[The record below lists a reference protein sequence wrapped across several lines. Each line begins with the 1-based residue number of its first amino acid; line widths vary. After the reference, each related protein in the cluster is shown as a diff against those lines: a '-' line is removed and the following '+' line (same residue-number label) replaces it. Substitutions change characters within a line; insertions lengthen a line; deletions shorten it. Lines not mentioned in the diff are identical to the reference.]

1 MVVITW
7 HDLVGERPAIRGPVA
22 LTIGTFD
29 GVHRGHRE
37 ILRRLE
43 ECADRGR
50 SGRNMH
56 RVLLTFRQHP
66 RSVLTRQAP
75 GTLTTLRQR
84 RERFAAL
91 GVTHLVLI
99 DFSAQFS
106 RLSGREFV
114 AALLRAMSLRKL
126 VVGVDFRC
134 GRGRDTDVD
143 ELQRLLASAGVQ
155 VVVVPPVALGDNSD
169 NRTVVGKLHAA
180 GSGAQSAGS
189 GAQSAGSGAIAA
201 DGGTGVVSSTRIRAS
216 VRAGDFAA
224 TRKMMGEPFEV
235 DLRGV
240 VAVPQ
245 PALPPRSVP
254 EGGSAVDRGATRWC
268 IATEQ
273 LEQILPQPGAYA
285 ASVAVT
291 GGSTI
296 SAEVEVAPGS
306 VHFDLP
312 GSSLELPG
320 SEMPAGMDCI
330 PLALR
335 FHRRVAAHRKEHPI
349 SADGVQV
356 ASRVQE

>member
-1 MVVITW
+1 MLVITW
-7 HDLVGERPAIRGPVA
+7 DDLAAGRHAIPGPVA

-37 ILRRLE
+37 ILRRLA
-43 ECADRGR
+43 ECADGDR
-50 SGRNMH
+50 SGDEVH
-56 RVLLTFRQHP
+56 RVVLTFRQHP

-106 RLSGREFV
+106 RLSGREFIV
-114 AALLRAMSLRKL
+114 ALLRAMSLRKL

-134 GRGRDTDVD
+134 GRGRDTDVF

-155 VVVVPPVALGDNSD
+155 VVVVPPVMVGGNSD
-169 NRTVVGKLHAA
+169 GRTA
-180 GSGAQSAGS
+180 
-189 GAQSAGSGAIAA
+189 AGSGAIAA
-201 DGGTGVVSSTRIRAS
+201 DSGTGVVSSTRIRAS
-216 VRAGDFAA
+216 VRAGDFVA
-224 TRKMMGEPFEV
+224 TRKMMGVPFEV

-245 PALPPRSVP
+245 PALPPRSAHD
-254 EGGSAVDRGATRWC
+254 GRFAVDRAVSRWC

-273 LEQILPQPGAYA
+273 LEQILPQPGVYT

-291 GGSTI
+291 GGSVLA
-296 SAEVEVAPGS
+296 AEVEVAPDG
-306 VHFDLP
+306 VHCELA
-312 GSSLELPG
+312 GSSL
-320 SEMPAGMDCI
+320 DCF

-335 FHRRVAAHRKEHPI
+335 FHRRIAAHRREHPI

-356 ASRVQE
+356 APRV

>member
-1 MVVITW
+1 MVVLTW
-7 HDLVGERPAIRGPVA
+7 DDLVGDRPAIEGPAA

-29 GVHRGHRE
+29 GVHHGHRE
-37 ILRRLE
+37 ILRRLAE
-43 ECADRGR
+43 YG
-50 SGRNMH
+50 GMH
-56 RVLLTFRQHP
+56 RVVLTFRQHP
-66 RSVLTRQAP
+66 RAVLTRHVP

-114 AALLRAMSLRKL
+114 AALLRATSLRKL

-143 ELQRLLASAGVQ
+143 ELQRLSASAGVQ
-155 VVVVPPVALGDNSD
+155 VVVVPPVMVGGDSD
-169 NRTVVGKLHAA
+169 SRTVA
-180 GSGAQSAGS
+180 GSG
-189 GAQSAGSGAIAA
+189 
-201 DGGTGVVSSTRIRAS
+201 TGVVVSSTRIRAS

-224 TRKMMGEPFEV
+224 TRKMMGVPFEV

-240 VAVPQ
+240 AAVPFR
-245 PALPPRSVP
+245 ALPD
-254 EGGSAVDRGATRWC
+254 GGSADGRGAVVDCGPVVDRGASRWC

-273 LEQILPQPGAYA
+273 LEQILPQPGCYS
-285 ASVAVT
+285 ASLAVT
-291 GGSTI
+291 GGSAI
-296 SAEVEVAPGS
+296 AAEVEVAPDG
-306 VHFDLP
+306 VHF
-312 GSSLELPG
+312 ELP
-320 SEMPAGMDCI
+320 AGRDCI

-335 FHRRVAAHRKEHPI
+335 FHRRVADHRREHPI
-349 SADGVQV
+349 PADGVQV

>member
-7 HDLVGERPAIRGPVA
+7 HDLIGDRPAIRGPVA

-37 ILRRLE
+37 ILRRLAV
-43 ECADRGR
+43 CADRGR
-50 SGRNMH
+50 SGRGMH
-56 RVLLTFRQHP
+56 RVVLTFRQHP
-66 RSVLTRQAP
+66 RSVLTRKAP

-114 AALLRAMSLRKL
+114 AALLRAMSLRKV

-155 VVVVPPVALGDNSD
+155 VIVVPPVMVGGNSD
-169 NRTVVGKLHAA
+169 GRVVVDRVVA
-180 GSGAQSAGS
+180 
-189 GAQSAGSGAIAA
+189 AGSGAIAA
-201 DGGTGVVSSTRIRAS
+201 GGGAIAAGSGVVAARSGTGVVSSTRIRAS

-224 TRKMMGEPFEV
+224 TRKMMGVPFEV

-240 VAVPQ
+240 AAVPLRAQ
-245 PALPPRSVP
+245 RPRSVP
-254 EGGSAVDRGATRWC
+254 DDGSAADRGATRWC

-291 GGSTI
+291 GGSTV
-296 SAEVEVAPGS
+296 AADVEVAPDG
-306 VHFDLP
+306 VHF
-312 GSSLELPG
+312 ELPG
-320 SEMPAGMDCI
+320 SGLELPSSEGPAGMDRI

-335 FHRRVAAHRKEHPI
+335 FHRRVAAHCKEHPI
-349 SADGVQV
+349 SAHGVQV
-356 ASRVQE
+356 VSRVQE

>member
-1 MVVITW
+1 
-7 HDLVGERPAIRGPVA
+7 
-22 LTIGTFD
+22 
-29 GVHRGHRE
+29 
-37 ILRRLE
+37 
-43 ECADRGR
+43 
-50 SGRNMH
+50 MH
-56 RVLLTFRQHP
+56 RVVLTFRQHP
-66 RSVLTRQAP
+66 RSVLTRQDP

-114 AALLRAMSLRKL
+114 AALMRAMSLRKL

-143 ELQRLLASAGVQ
+143 ELQRLLASAGTQ
-155 VVVVPPVALGDNSD
+155 VIVVPPVMVGGNSAG
-169 NRTVVGKLHAA
+169 RTV
-180 GSGAQSAGS
+180 
-189 GAQSAGSGAIAA
+189 A
-201 DGGTGVVSSTRIRAS
+201 DSGTGVVSSTRIRAS

-224 TRKMMGEPFEV
+224 TRKMMGVPFEV

-240 VAVPQ
+240 AAVPLRE
-245 PALPPRSVP
+245 LPPPSVP
-254 EGGSAVDRGATRWC
+254 DGGFAVDRGAVVDRGASRWC

-296 SAEVEVAPGS
+296 AVEVEVAPDG
-306 VHFDLP
+306 VHFALP
-312 GSSLELPG
+312 GSELPG
-320 SEMPAGMDCI
+320 SELPAGVGCI

-335 FHRRVAAHRKEHPI
+335 FHRRVADHRREHAIP
-349 SADGVQV
+349 ADGVQV

>member
-1 MVVITW
+1 MVAITW
-7 HDLVGERPAIRGPVA
+7 HDLVGDRPAIRGPVA
-22 LTIGTFD
+22 LTVGTFD

-37 ILRRLE
+37 ILRRLA
-43 ECADRGR
+43 ECAGL
-50 SGRNMH
+50 H
-56 RVLLTFRQHP
+56 RVVLTFRQHP

-143 ELQRLLASAGVQ
+143 ELRRLLASAGVQ
-155 VVVVPPVALGDNSD
+155 VVVVPPVVVGGEPDS
-169 NRTVVGKLHAA
+169 RTV
-180 GSGAQSAGS
+180 
-189 GAQSAGSGAIAA
+189 A
-201 DGGTGVVSSTRIRAS
+201 DSGTGVVSSTRIRAL

-224 TRKMMGEPFEV
+224 TRKMMGVPFEV

-240 VAVPQ
+240 AAMQ
-245 PALPPRSVP
+245 LRALSPRSVP
-254 EGGSAVDRGATRWC
+254 DGGSAVDRGATRWC

-273 LEQILPQPGAYA
+273 LEQILPQPGTYS
-285 ASVAVT
+285 ASLAVT

-296 SAEVEVAPGS
+296 AAEVEVAPDG
-306 VHFDLP
+306 VHF
-312 GSSLELPG
+312 ELL
-320 SEMPAGMDCI
+320 AGKDSI

-335 FHRRVAAHRKEHPI
+335 FHRRVAAHRRGYPI
-349 SADGVQV
+349 PADGVQV

>member
-50 SGRNMH
+50 SGGNMH

-155 VVVVPPVALGDNSD
+155 VVVVPPVMVGGDSD
-169 NRTVVGKLHAA
+169 SRVVVDRATAA
-180 GSGAQSAGS
+180 GSGATAAGS
-189 GAQSAGSGAIAA
+189 GATAAGS
-201 DGGTGVVSSTRIRAS
+201 GTGVVSSTRIRAS

-224 TRKMMGEPFEV
+224 TRRMMGVPFEV

-240 VAVPQ
+240 AAVP
-245 PALPPRSVP
+245 LRVPRRGSVP
-254 EGGSAVDRGATRWC
+254 DDGSAADRGATRWC

-273 LEQILPQPGAYA
+273 LEQILPQPGTYA

-296 SAEVEVAPGS
+296 AAEVEVAPGG

-312 GSSLELPG
+312 GRSLELPGRSLELPG
-320 SEMPAGMDCI
+320 SEVPAGTDCI

-349 SADGVQV
+349 SADGVRV

>member
-7 HDLVGERPAIRGPVA
+7 HDLVGDRPAIRGPVA

-37 ILRRLE
+37 ILRRLA

-50 SGRNMH
+50 SGGGMH
-56 RVLLTFRQHP
+56 RVVLTFRQHP
-66 RSVLTRQAP
+66 RSVLTRQDP

-126 VVGVDFRC
+126 VVGADFRC

-143 ELQRLLASAGVQ
+143 ELQRLLTSTGVQ
-155 VVVVPPVALGDNSD
+155 VVVVPPVVVGGNSD
-169 NRTVVGKLHAA
+169 SRVVVGSTNAA
-180 GSGAQSAGS
+180 AS
-189 GAQSAGSGAIAA
+189 
-201 DGGTGVVSSTRIRAS
+201 GTGVVSSTKIRAS

-224 TRKMMGEPFEV
+224 TRKMMGVPFEV

-240 VAVPQ
+240 AAVPLR
-245 PALPPRSVP
+245 ALPPRSVP
-254 EGGSAVDRGATRWC
+254 DDGSAVARGAIRWC

-273 LEQILPQPGAYA
+273 LEQLLPQPGLYT

-296 SAEVEVAPGS
+296 AAEVEVAPDG
-306 VHFDLP
+306 VNFELP
-312 GSSLELPG
+312 GSDLELPGSDLELPG
-320 SEMPAGMDCI
+320 SEVPAGMNRI

>member
-7 HDLVGERPAIRGPVA
+7 DDLIADRRAIRGPVA

-37 ILRRLE
+37 ILRRLA
-43 ECADRGR
+43 ECGD
-50 SGRNMH
+50 MH
-56 RVLLTFRQHP
+56 RVVLTFRQHP
-66 RSVLTRQAP
+66 RSVLTRQHP

-106 RLSGREFV
+106 RLSGREFIV
-114 AALLRAMSLRKL
+114 ALLRAMSLRKL

-155 VVVVPPVALGDNSD
+155 VVVVPPVRVGGDSD
-169 NRTVVGKLHAA
+169 ARTVVGSGIAA
-180 GSGAQSAGS
+180 QSGAVAANS
-189 GAQSAGSGAIAA
+189 GATVA
-201 DGGTGVVSSTRIRAS
+201 DRGTGVVSSTRIRAS
-216 VRAGDFAA
+216 VRAGNFAA
-224 TRKMMGEPFEV
+224 TQEMMGVPFEV

-240 VAVPQ
+240 VAVPLRALLPRPV
-245 PALPPRSVP
+245 PAS
-254 EGGSAVDRGATRWC
+254 GSAVDRGTNRWC

-273 LEQILPQPGAYA
+273 LEQILPQPGVYA
-285 ASVAVT
+285 ASMVVVGGGMVAT
-291 GGSTI
+291 
-296 SAEVEVAPGS
+296 EVEVAPDG
-306 VHFDLP
+306 VHY
-312 GSSLELPG
+312 ELPG
-320 SEMPAGMDCI
+320 CESAETDCI

-335 FHRRVAAHRKEHPI
+335 FHRRVATHRGEQPVA
-349 SADGVQV
+349 ADGVPV